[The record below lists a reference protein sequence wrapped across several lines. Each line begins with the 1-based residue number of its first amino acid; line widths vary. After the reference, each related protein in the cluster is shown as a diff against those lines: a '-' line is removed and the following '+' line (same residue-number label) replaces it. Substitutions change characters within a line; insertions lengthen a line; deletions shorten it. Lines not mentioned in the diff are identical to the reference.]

1 MQLTVHEFRT
11 QDGVIQ
17 GPGGAQEDTSGGFAR
32 GGWLVPYVDADFG
45 EIVDGWMARAEA
57 FLLGRTGC

>member
-1 MQLTVHEFRT
+1 
-11 QDGVIQ
+11 
-17 GPGGAQEDTSGGFAR
+17 
-32 GGWLVPYVDADFG
+32 VPYVDADFG